1 MDLETNL
8 KIHNYDTNKETKFFV
23 NDFIWNSKKIYSD
36 LGLSSQLL
44 SNIKNINYEAN
55 NIDIYKKDVT
65 NELHGA
71 LGLLSELR
79 LQKNIDNSIHTLIP
93 KILLRYAPGDMRKEN
108 DGSRLDPVRAFSMN
122 KVNNINNFEKGSS
135 STLGFDYKI
144 KNNNKEFDFSVAQV
158 ISEKENKNVVKVK
171 SG

>member
-65 NELHGA
+65 NEYMVH
-71 LGLLSELR
+71 
-79 LQKNIDNSIHTLIP
+79 
-93 KILLRYAPGDMRKEN
+93 
-108 DGSRLDPVRAFSMN
+108 
-122 KVNNINNFEKGSS
+122 
-135 STLGFDYKI
+135 
-144 KNNNKEFDFSVAQV
+144 
-158 ISEKENKNVVKVK
+158 
-171 SG
+171 